1 MAGADTGAGAG
12 GRWLY
17 HCRAGSLEKLILVL
31 IIFIYCRK
39 GSLEKFVLNLLLN
52 KQFPSIEG
60 MNRINKNE

>member
-1 MAGADTGAGAG
+1 MAGASAGTGGK
-12 GRWLY
+12 WLY

-60 MNRINKNE
+60 MNRINKDE

>member
-1 MAGADTGAGAG
+1 MAGTSTGTSGN
-12 GRWLY
+12 WLY

-39 GSLEKFVLNLLLN
+39 GSLEKFILNDLLLN

-60 MNRINKNE
+60 LD